1 MSHLEVEIK
10 EKGRIIIPSKIRKAL
25 GLREGDK
32 MKLEVAG
39 GILQLKPAQIVTIHD
54 IYGIAKTKVKLKEIE
69 DALGHE

>member
-1 MSHLEVEIK
+1 MAHLEVEIK

-32 MKLEVAG
+32 MKLEVTEGA
-39 GILQLKPAQIVTIHD
+39 LQLKPSQTVKVHD
-54 IYGIAKTKVKLKEIE
+54 IYGIAKMKVKLKEIE